1 MQKVSLIRQ
10 DNYNLDELIISIR
23 QSLKNIIN
31 MDEIFT
37 EGKTVMLK
45 VNAVSNMNYE
55 HGYTTHPMF
64 LKALIKVLKDYP
76 VNIIVGDNH
85 PFSSIK
91 STLKG
96 NGVLKVIEEENVTLA
111 DNNELKEISR
121 KDFLQ
126 YGSFKVSKSF
136 VEADIMIN
144 LPKLKTHSFTYFSCA
159 QKNLFGLIYGLEKA
173 NWHVIA
179 NNPKDFGTMINDLY
193 CTTKAQFKENHLI
206 HLCDA
211 VECLQGDGPTTGGN
225 KTKMNAVIASTS
237 GVALDIVG
245 LKMAGLD
252 LEKSFITTIA
262 LKNNIELSDKD
273 DIELIGNI
281 FEQYSL
287 EEPIKPIGAIS
298 FLNNQLMKNLLLE
311 HPVVDKSKCLKCGA
325 CAKIC
330 PKQTMKI
337 EKGAYPK
344 LKANKCIRCW
354 CCSEVCPVSAI
365 SKSKRPLIGKII
377 IKE

>member
-1 MQKVSLIRQ
+1 MHNVSIIKQ
-10 DNYNLDELIISIR
+10 ENYNLDQLKNNIK
-23 QSLKNIIN
+23 QSLNNIIN

-55 HGYTTHPMF
+55 HGYTTHPDF
-64 LKALIKVLKDYP
+64 LRALIKVLKEYP
-76 VNIIVGDNH
+76 VKIIVGDNH
-85 PFSSIK
+85 PFQNIK

-96 NGVLKVIEEENVTLA
+96 NGVLKVIEEENVQLA
-111 DNNELKEISR
+111 NNHDLKNITSSN
-121 KDFLQ
+121 FLQ
-126 YGSFKVSKSF
+126 YNSFKVSKEF

-179 NNPKDFGTMINDLY
+179 NNPKDFGIMINDLY
-193 CTTKAQFKENHLI
+193 CITKEQFKENHLI

-211 VECLQGDGPTTGGN
+211 IECLQGDGPTTGGN
-225 KTKMNAVIASTS
+225 KTKMNVIFASTS

-252 LEKSFITTIA
+252 LEKSFITTTA
-262 LKNNIELSDKD
+262 LNNNIELSNKD
-273 DIELIGNI
+273 DIEIVGNY
-281 FEQYSL
+281 FGEYTL
-287 EEPIKPIGAIS
+287 EEPIKPIGSIKI
-298 FLNNQLMKNLLLE
+298 LNNQFMKNLLLE
-311 HPVVDKSKCLKCGA
+311 HPIVDKDKCLKCGA
-325 CAKIC
+325 CATIC
-330 PKQTMKI
+330 PKHTMKI
-337 EKGAYPK
+337 KKGEYPK
-344 LKANKCIRCW
+344 LSKNQCIRCW

-365 SKSKRPLIGKII
+365 YKSKRPFIGRII
-377 IKE
+377 IK